1 MKGFIEIHTLDGKV
15 HLVNI
20 RHIVE
25 VVGNAIYTD
34 DVMPNLTDYP
44 HFDCQESYEEI
55 RDKIA
60 EAAARV

>member
-1 MKGFIEIHTLDGKV
+1 MKGFIEIHTTDGTV

-25 VVGNAIYTD
+25 VVDNVIYTD
-34 DVMPNLTDYP
+34 DMLPDATDYP
-44 HFDCQESYEEI
+44 HFECQESYEEI

-60 EAAARV
+60 EAAR

>member
-1 MKGFIEIHTLDGKV
+1 MKGFIEIHTTDGTV

-25 VVGNAIYTD
+25 VIDNVIYTD
-34 DVMPNLTDYP
+34 DMLPDAMDYP
-44 HFDCQESYEEI
+44 HLDCLESYEEI

-60 EAAARV
+60 EAAR

>member
-1 MKGFIEIHTLDGKV
+1 MKGFIEITTTDGLR

-25 VVGNAIYTD
+25 VHGNNVYTD
-34 DVMPNLTDYP
+34 DFAPFATDFP
-44 HFDCQESYEEI
+44 HFACVESYEEI

-60 EAAARV
+60 EAAE

>member
-1 MKGFIEIHTLDGKV
+1 MKGFIEIHTTHGTV

-25 VVGNAIYTD
+25 VVDNVIYTD
-34 DVMPNLTDYP
+34 DMFPNATDYP
-44 HFDCQESYEEI
+44 HFECQESYEEI

-60 EAAARV
+60 EAAR